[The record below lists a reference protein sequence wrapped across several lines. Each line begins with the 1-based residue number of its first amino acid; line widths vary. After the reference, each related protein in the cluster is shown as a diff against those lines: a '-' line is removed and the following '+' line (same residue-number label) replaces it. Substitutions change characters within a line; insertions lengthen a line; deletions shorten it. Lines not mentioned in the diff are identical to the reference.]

1 MDTQKDL
8 YLLFQPEKTSWGS
21 FNLHIRPCHYEDG
34 YTHFIAGDEFE
45 NLECVSFLNDSGDLI
60 YWRIRYESVSPDFY
74 QVETMY
80 KTLSRIK
87 KEMDKFS
94 KRWGNAETFGDFV
107 VRFGNALGVKAYLK
121 ASPRHEGCIEG
132 DAESIKYWIRDAVF
146 SHLNPPTV
154 TRS

>member
-1 MDTQKDL
+1 
-8 YLLFQPEKTSWGS
+8 
-21 FNLHIRPCHYEDG
+21 
-34 YTHFIAGDEFE
+34 
-45 NLECVSFLNDSGDLI
+45 
-60 YWRIRYESVSPDFY
+60 
-74 QVETMY
+74 MY

-94 KRWGNAETFGDFV
+94 RKWGNAETFWDFV
-107 VRFGNALGVKAYLK
+107 VRFGNALSVKAYLK

-132 DAESIKYWIRDAVF
+132 DAESIKYWIKDAVF